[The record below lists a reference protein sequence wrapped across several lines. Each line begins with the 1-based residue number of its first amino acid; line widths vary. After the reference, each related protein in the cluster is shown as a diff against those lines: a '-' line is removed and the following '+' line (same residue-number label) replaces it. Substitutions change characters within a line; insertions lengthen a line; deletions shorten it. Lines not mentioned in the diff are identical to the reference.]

1 MLRVALHKAM
11 IGSFRHK
18 ALRKLFD
25 DGTSKGLSPD
35 LVPRLRRMLT
45 ALNAADDLLQ
55 LETFPGWRLHAL
67 KGDMLGTW
75 SLSVSGNWRLI
86 FKWQDGV
93 AEELDLVDYH

>member
-1 MLRVALHKAM
+1 MSRVALHQTM
-11 IGSFRHK
+11 IGSVRHK

-25 DGTSKGLSPD
+25 EGISKGLSPD
-35 LVPRLRRMLT
+35 LVPRLRRMLS
-45 ALNAADDLLQ
+45 ALHAADDLKS
-55 LETFPGWRLHAL
+55 LETISGWRLHAL